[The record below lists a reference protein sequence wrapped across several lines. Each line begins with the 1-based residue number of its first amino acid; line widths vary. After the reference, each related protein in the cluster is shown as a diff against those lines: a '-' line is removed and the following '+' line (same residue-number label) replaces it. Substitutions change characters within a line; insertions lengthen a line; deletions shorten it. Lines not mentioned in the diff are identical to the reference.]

1 MQLWDKLAEYAKNF
15 SSYRTTMDFGDVAE
29 ILIIAVLLYY
39 TLVWMKTTRAW
50 ILLKG
55 LIVILAFLLLAY
67 FFRMTTILWM
77 AQNVLGFA
85 VTALIVVLQPELRKA
100 LEELGKKNIISSV
113 LPFDNSHRV
122 NEEFSEKTINEITK
136 ACVEM
141 GKVRTGALIVIE
153 QKVSLRDYERTGI
166 DVDGIVTSQLL
177 INIFEHN
184 TPLHDGAVIIQGNRV
199 VSATCYLPLS
209 DNLGLSKELGTR
221 HRAGVGISEITDSLT
236 IIVSEE
242 TGKIS
247 VAYEGELE
255 RNLDADSLRDRM
267 HKILNNPVE
276 EHKNLRIWKGR
287 SRDKKM
293 KKLLTRNLGLKLASL
308 LLAFVLW
315 FLVAQIYDPKDT
327 VTFNNIQVRL
337 INTELL
343 DEEGKVYEVLDNSN
357 LVRVTVTG
365 PQSIVKSEL
374 RRSDI
379 VAEADMSKL
388 TDINTIA
395 ITYYC
400 ENISNDSVE
409 IKGNHDSVRLNV
421 EDKTSKWI
429 KLESN
434 TIGDVASG
442 YMIGNVT
449 LDQTNIE
456 VTGPKSAISQVD
468 HAGVDINVTDS
479 TTSLSANV
487 DIKLYDADDNEL
499 VLESVKKNVDSAY
512 MTVEVLATKEV
523 PVEIEYMGVPEDGY
537 MATGEVESSV
547 PTVRIAGTVSTL
559 VGISAI
565 TVPEDRMNI
574 TGQSDN
580 LVDIINLKEYLPAN
594 VRLADKS
601 FDGKIT
607 ATVYIEPIVSKDLT
621 VAAENI
627 SVTGVPDGME
637 AEITSTAEEYN
648 ITVSGLSRDVSIL
661 HDSSVTGILNLTQWM
676 EDNGVEELTPGTY
689 TIPVTFNL
697 TEDITVTPDIN
708 IHIRLKNADA
718 DNQ

>member
-1 MQLWDKLAEYAKNF
+1 
-15 SSYRTTMDFGDVAE
+15 
-29 ILIIAVLLYY
+29 
-39 TLVWMKTTRAW
+39 
-50 ILLKG
+50 
-55 LIVILAFLLLAY
+55 
-67 FFRMTTILWM
+67 
-77 AQNVLGFA
+77 
-85 VTALIVVLQPELRKA
+85 
-100 LEELGKKNIISSV
+100 
-113 LPFDNSHRV
+113 
-122 NEEFSEKTINEITK
+122 
-136 ACVEM
+136 
-141 GKVRTGALIVIE
+141 
-153 QKVSLRDYERTGI
+153 
-166 DVDGIVTSQLL
+166 
-177 INIFEHN
+177 
-184 TPLHDGAVIIQGNRV
+184 
-199 VSATCYLPLS
+199 
-209 DNLGLSKELGTR
+209 
-221 HRAGVGISEITDSLT
+221 
-236 IIVSEE
+236 
-242 TGKIS
+242 
-247 VAYEGELE
+247 
-255 RNLDADSLRDRM
+255 
-267 HKILNNPVE
+267 
-276 EHKNLRIWKGR
+276 
-287 SRDKKM
+287 M
-293 KKLLTRNLGLKLASL
+293 KKALTRNLGLKLASL
-308 LLAFVLW
+308 VLAFVLW

-343 DEEGKVYEVLDNSN
+343 DEEGKDYEVLDNSN

-400 ENISNDSVE
+400 ENVSNDSVE

-434 TIGDVASG
+434 TIGEVASG
-442 YMIGNVT
+442 YLIGNVT

-479 TTSLSANV
+479 TSSLSANV

-499 VLESVKKNVDSAY
+499 TLESVKKNVNSAH

-547 PTVRIAGTVSTL
+547 PTVRIAGTASAL

-574 TGQSDN
+574 TGQSSD
-580 LVDIINLKEYLPAN
+580 LVDIINLKEYLPSN
-594 VRLADKS
+594 VRLANKS

-607 ATVYIEPIVSKDLT
+607 ATVYIEPIDTKDLT
-621 VAAENI
+621 IPADNI
-627 SVTGVPDGME
+627 SITGVPDGME
-637 AEITSTAEEYN
+637 AEVTSTAEEYN
-648 ITVSGLSRDVSIL
+648 ITVSGLTRNVSIL
-661 HDSSVTGILNLTQWM
+661 RDSSVTGVLDLNRWM
-676 EDNGVEELTPGTY
+676 EDNGLEELTPGNY

-697 TEDITVTPDIN
+697 SEDITVDTDVN
-708 IHIRLKNADA
+708 IHIRLKNADSST
-718 DNQ
+718 

>member
-1 MQLWDKLAEYAKNF
+1 
-15 SSYRTTMDFGDVAE
+15 
-29 ILIIAVLLYY
+29 
-39 TLVWMKTTRAW
+39 
-50 ILLKG
+50 
-55 LIVILAFLLLAY
+55 
-67 FFRMTTILWM
+67 
-77 AQNVLGFA
+77 
-85 VTALIVVLQPELRKA
+85 
-100 LEELGKKNIISSV
+100 
-113 LPFDNSHRV
+113 
-122 NEEFSEKTINEITK
+122 
-136 ACVEM
+136 
-141 GKVRTGALIVIE
+141 
-153 QKVSLRDYERTGI
+153 
-166 DVDGIVTSQLL
+166 
-177 INIFEHN
+177 
-184 TPLHDGAVIIQGNRV
+184 
-199 VSATCYLPLS
+199 
-209 DNLGLSKELGTR
+209 
-221 HRAGVGISEITDSLT
+221 
-236 IIVSEE
+236 
-242 TGKIS
+242 
-247 VAYEGELE
+247 
-255 RNLDADSLRDRM
+255 
-267 HKILNNPVE
+267 
-276 EHKNLRIWKGR
+276 
-287 SRDKKM
+287 M

-637 AEITSTAEEYN
+637 AGITSTAEEYN

-697 TEDITVTPDIN
+697 AEDITVVPDIN
-708 IHIRLKNADA
+708 IHIRLKNADT

>member
-1 MQLWDKLAEYAKNF
+1 
-15 SSYRTTMDFGDVAE
+15 
-29 ILIIAVLLYY
+29 
-39 TLVWMKTTRAW
+39 
-50 ILLKG
+50 
-55 LIVILAFLLLAY
+55 
-67 FFRMTTILWM
+67 
-77 AQNVLGFA
+77 
-85 VTALIVVLQPELRKA
+85 
-100 LEELGKKNIISSV
+100 
-113 LPFDNSHRV
+113 
-122 NEEFSEKTINEITK
+122 
-136 ACVEM
+136 
-141 GKVRTGALIVIE
+141 
-153 QKVSLRDYERTGI
+153 
-166 DVDGIVTSQLL
+166 
-177 INIFEHN
+177 
-184 TPLHDGAVIIQGNRV
+184 
-199 VSATCYLPLS
+199 
-209 DNLGLSKELGTR
+209 
-221 HRAGVGISEITDSLT
+221 
-236 IIVSEE
+236 
-242 TGKIS
+242 
-247 VAYEGELE
+247 
-255 RNLDADSLRDRM
+255 
-267 HKILNNPVE
+267 
-276 EHKNLRIWKGR
+276 
-287 SRDKKM
+287 M

-499 VLESVKKNVDSAY
+499 VLQSVKKNVDSAY

-697 TEDITVTPDIN
+697 AEDITVTPDIN
-708 IHIRLKNADA
+708 IHIRLKNADT

>member
-1 MQLWDKLAEYAKNF
+1 
-15 SSYRTTMDFGDVAE
+15 
-29 ILIIAVLLYY
+29 
-39 TLVWMKTTRAW
+39 
-50 ILLKG
+50 
-55 LIVILAFLLLAY
+55 
-67 FFRMTTILWM
+67 
-77 AQNVLGFA
+77 
-85 VTALIVVLQPELRKA
+85 
-100 LEELGKKNIISSV
+100 
-113 LPFDNSHRV
+113 
-122 NEEFSEKTINEITK
+122 
-136 ACVEM
+136 
-141 GKVRTGALIVIE
+141 
-153 QKVSLRDYERTGI
+153 
-166 DVDGIVTSQLL
+166 
-177 INIFEHN
+177 
-184 TPLHDGAVIIQGNRV
+184 
-199 VSATCYLPLS
+199 
-209 DNLGLSKELGTR
+209 
-221 HRAGVGISEITDSLT
+221 
-236 IIVSEE
+236 
-242 TGKIS
+242 
-247 VAYEGELE
+247 
-255 RNLDADSLRDRM
+255 
-267 HKILNNPVE
+267 
-276 EHKNLRIWKGR
+276 
-287 SRDKKM
+287 M

-315 FLVAQIYDPKDT
+315 FLVAQIYDPKET

-697 TEDITVTPDIN
+697 AEDITVTPDIN
-708 IHIRLKNADA
+708 IHIRLKNADT

>member
-1 MQLWDKLAEYAKNF
+1 
-15 SSYRTTMDFGDVAE
+15 
-29 ILIIAVLLYY
+29 
-39 TLVWMKTTRAW
+39 
-50 ILLKG
+50 
-55 LIVILAFLLLAY
+55 
-67 FFRMTTILWM
+67 
-77 AQNVLGFA
+77 
-85 VTALIVVLQPELRKA
+85 
-100 LEELGKKNIISSV
+100 
-113 LPFDNSHRV
+113 
-122 NEEFSEKTINEITK
+122 
-136 ACVEM
+136 
-141 GKVRTGALIVIE
+141 
-153 QKVSLRDYERTGI
+153 
-166 DVDGIVTSQLL
+166 
-177 INIFEHN
+177 
-184 TPLHDGAVIIQGNRV
+184 
-199 VSATCYLPLS
+199 
-209 DNLGLSKELGTR
+209 
-221 HRAGVGISEITDSLT
+221 
-236 IIVSEE
+236 
-242 TGKIS
+242 
-247 VAYEGELE
+247 
-255 RNLDADSLRDRM
+255 
-267 HKILNNPVE
+267 
-276 EHKNLRIWKGR
+276 
-287 SRDKKM
+287 M

-434 TIGDVASG
+434 TIGNVASG
-442 YMIGNVT
+442 YMIGNVS
-449 LDQTNIE
+449 LDQTNID

-479 TTSLSANV
+479 TSSLSANV

-499 VLESVKKNVDSAY
+499 TLESVKKNVDSAH

-547 PTVRIAGTVSTL
+547 PTVRIAGNASTL

-574 TGQSDN
+574 TGQTDN
-580 LVDIINLKEYLPAN
+580 LVDIINLKEYLPSN

-661 HDSSVTGILNLTQWM
+661 RDSSVTGILNLTQWM

-697 TEDITVTPDIN
+697 AEDITVVPDIN
-708 IHIRLKNADA
+708 IHIRLKNADT

>member
-1 MQLWDKLAEYAKNF
+1 
-15 SSYRTTMDFGDVAE
+15 
-29 ILIIAVLLYY
+29 
-39 TLVWMKTTRAW
+39 
-50 ILLKG
+50 
-55 LIVILAFLLLAY
+55 
-67 FFRMTTILWM
+67 
-77 AQNVLGFA
+77 
-85 VTALIVVLQPELRKA
+85 
-100 LEELGKKNIISSV
+100 
-113 LPFDNSHRV
+113 
-122 NEEFSEKTINEITK
+122 
-136 ACVEM
+136 
-141 GKVRTGALIVIE
+141 
-153 QKVSLRDYERTGI
+153 
-166 DVDGIVTSQLL
+166 
-177 INIFEHN
+177 
-184 TPLHDGAVIIQGNRV
+184 
-199 VSATCYLPLS
+199 
-209 DNLGLSKELGTR
+209 
-221 HRAGVGISEITDSLT
+221 
-236 IIVSEE
+236 
-242 TGKIS
+242 
-247 VAYEGELE
+247 
-255 RNLDADSLRDRM
+255 
-267 HKILNNPVE
+267 
-276 EHKNLRIWKGR
+276 
-287 SRDKKM
+287 M
-293 KKLLTRNLGLKLASL
+293 KKALTRNLGLKLASL
-308 LLAFVLW
+308 VLAFVLW

-400 ENISNDSVE
+400 ENVSNDSVE
-409 IKGNHDSVRLNV
+409 IKGNHDSVRLSV

-434 TIGDVASG
+434 TIGEVASV

-479 TTSLSANV
+479 TSSLSANV
-487 DIKLYDADDNEL
+487 DIKLYDADGNEL
-499 VLESVKKNVDSAY
+499 TLESVKKNVNSAH

-547 PTVRIAGTVSTL
+547 PTVRIAGTASAL

-574 TGQSDN
+574 TGQSSD
-580 LVDIINLKEYLPAN
+580 LVDIINLKEYLPSN
-594 VRLADKS
+594 VRLANKS

-607 ATVYIEPIVSKDLT
+607 ATVYIEPIDTKDLT
-621 VAAENI
+621 IPADNI
-627 SVTGVPDGME
+627 SITGVPDGME
-637 AEITSTAEEYN
+637 AEVTSTAEEYN
-648 ITVSGLSRDVSIL
+648 ITVSGLTRNVSIL
-661 HDSSVTGILNLTQWM
+661 RDSSVTGVLDLNQWM
-676 EDNGVEELTPGTY
+676 EDNGLEELTPGNY

-697 TEDITVTPDIN
+697 SEDITVDTDVN
-708 IHIRLKNADA
+708 IHIRLKNADSST
-718 DNQ
+718 

>member
-1 MQLWDKLAEYAKNF
+1 
-15 SSYRTTMDFGDVAE
+15 
-29 ILIIAVLLYY
+29 
-39 TLVWMKTTRAW
+39 
-50 ILLKG
+50 
-55 LIVILAFLLLAY
+55 
-67 FFRMTTILWM
+67 
-77 AQNVLGFA
+77 
-85 VTALIVVLQPELRKA
+85 
-100 LEELGKKNIISSV
+100 
-113 LPFDNSHRV
+113 
-122 NEEFSEKTINEITK
+122 
-136 ACVEM
+136 
-141 GKVRTGALIVIE
+141 
-153 QKVSLRDYERTGI
+153 
-166 DVDGIVTSQLL
+166 
-177 INIFEHN
+177 
-184 TPLHDGAVIIQGNRV
+184 
-199 VSATCYLPLS
+199 
-209 DNLGLSKELGTR
+209 
-221 HRAGVGISEITDSLT
+221 
-236 IIVSEE
+236 
-242 TGKIS
+242 
-247 VAYEGELE
+247 
-255 RNLDADSLRDRM
+255 
-267 HKILNNPVE
+267 
-276 EHKNLRIWKGR
+276 
-287 SRDKKM
+287 M

-468 HAGVDINVTDS
+468 HAGVDINVKDS

-697 TEDITVTPDIN
+697 AEDITVVPDIN
-708 IHIRLKNADA
+708 IHIRLKNADT

>member
-1 MQLWDKLAEYAKNF
+1 
-15 SSYRTTMDFGDVAE
+15 
-29 ILIIAVLLYY
+29 
-39 TLVWMKTTRAW
+39 
-50 ILLKG
+50 
-55 LIVILAFLLLAY
+55 
-67 FFRMTTILWM
+67 
-77 AQNVLGFA
+77 
-85 VTALIVVLQPELRKA
+85 
-100 LEELGKKNIISSV
+100 
-113 LPFDNSHRV
+113 
-122 NEEFSEKTINEITK
+122 
-136 ACVEM
+136 
-141 GKVRTGALIVIE
+141 
-153 QKVSLRDYERTGI
+153 
-166 DVDGIVTSQLL
+166 
-177 INIFEHN
+177 
-184 TPLHDGAVIIQGNRV
+184 
-199 VSATCYLPLS
+199 
-209 DNLGLSKELGTR
+209 
-221 HRAGVGISEITDSLT
+221 
-236 IIVSEE
+236 
-242 TGKIS
+242 
-247 VAYEGELE
+247 
-255 RNLDADSLRDRM
+255 
-267 HKILNNPVE
+267 
-276 EHKNLRIWKGR
+276 
-287 SRDKKM
+287 M
-293 KKLLTRNLGLKLASL
+293 KKALTRNLGLKLASL
-308 LLAFVLW
+308 VLAFVLW

-400 ENISNDSVE
+400 ENVSNDSVE
-409 IKGNHDSVRLNV
+409 IKGNHDSVRLSV

-434 TIGDVASG
+434 TIGEVASG
-442 YMIGNVT
+442 YLIGNVT

-479 TTSLSANV
+479 TSSLSANV

-499 VLESVKKNVDSAY
+499 TLESVKKNVNSAH

-547 PTVRIAGTVSTL
+547 PTVRIAGTASAL

-574 TGQSDN
+574 TGQSGD
-580 LVDIINLKEYLPAN
+580 LVDIINLKEYLPSN
-594 VRLADKS
+594 VRLANKS

-607 ATVYIEPIVSKDLT
+607 ATVYIEPIDTKDLT
-621 VAAENI
+621 IPADNI
-627 SVTGVPDGME
+627 SITGVPDGME
-637 AEITSTAEEYN
+637 AEVTSTAEEYN
-648 ITVSGLSRDVSIL
+648 ITVSGLTRDVSIL
-661 HDSSVTGILNLTQWM
+661 RDSSVTGVLDLNQWM
-676 EDNGVEELTPGTY
+676 EDNGLEELTPGNY

-697 TEDITVTPDIN
+697 SEDITVDTDVN
-708 IHIRLKNADA
+708 IHIRLKNADSST
-718 DNQ
+718 

>member
-1 MQLWDKLAEYAKNF
+1 
-15 SSYRTTMDFGDVAE
+15 
-29 ILIIAVLLYY
+29 
-39 TLVWMKTTRAW
+39 
-50 ILLKG
+50 
-55 LIVILAFLLLAY
+55 
-67 FFRMTTILWM
+67 
-77 AQNVLGFA
+77 
-85 VTALIVVLQPELRKA
+85 
-100 LEELGKKNIISSV
+100 
-113 LPFDNSHRV
+113 
-122 NEEFSEKTINEITK
+122 
-136 ACVEM
+136 
-141 GKVRTGALIVIE
+141 
-153 QKVSLRDYERTGI
+153 
-166 DVDGIVTSQLL
+166 
-177 INIFEHN
+177 
-184 TPLHDGAVIIQGNRV
+184 
-199 VSATCYLPLS
+199 
-209 DNLGLSKELGTR
+209 
-221 HRAGVGISEITDSLT
+221 
-236 IIVSEE
+236 
-242 TGKIS
+242 
-247 VAYEGELE
+247 
-255 RNLDADSLRDRM
+255 
-267 HKILNNPVE
+267 
-276 EHKNLRIWKGR
+276 
-287 SRDKKM
+287 M
-293 KKLLTRNLGLKLASL
+293 KKALTRNLGLKLASL
-308 LLAFVLW
+308 VLAFVLW

-400 ENISNDSVE
+400 ENVSNDSVE

-434 TIGDVASG
+434 TIGEVASG
-442 YMIGNVT
+442 YLIGNVT

-468 HAGVDINVTDS
+468 HAGGDINVTDS
-479 TTSLSANV
+479 TSSLSANV

-499 VLESVKKNVDSAY
+499 TLESVKKNVNSAH

-547 PTVRIAGTVSTL
+547 PTVRIAGTASAL

-574 TGQSDN
+574 TGQSSD
-580 LVDIINLKEYLPAN
+580 LVDIINLKEYLPSN
-594 VRLADKS
+594 VRLANKS

-607 ATVYIEPIVSKDLT
+607 ATVYIEPIDTKDLT
-621 VAAENI
+621 IPADNI
-627 SVTGVPDGME
+627 SITGVPDGME
-637 AEITSTAEEYN
+637 AEVTSTAEEYN
-648 ITVSGLSRDVSIL
+648 ITVSGLTRDVSIL
-661 HDSSVTGILNLTQWM
+661 RDSSVTGVLDLNQWM
-676 EDNGVEELTPGTY
+676 EDNGLEELTPGNY

-697 TEDITVTPDIN
+697 SEDITVDTDVN
-708 IHIRLKNADA
+708 IHIRLKNADSST
-718 DNQ
+718 

>member
-1 MQLWDKLAEYAKNF
+1 
-15 SSYRTTMDFGDVAE
+15 
-29 ILIIAVLLYY
+29 
-39 TLVWMKTTRAW
+39 
-50 ILLKG
+50 
-55 LIVILAFLLLAY
+55 
-67 FFRMTTILWM
+67 
-77 AQNVLGFA
+77 
-85 VTALIVVLQPELRKA
+85 
-100 LEELGKKNIISSV
+100 
-113 LPFDNSHRV
+113 
-122 NEEFSEKTINEITK
+122 
-136 ACVEM
+136 
-141 GKVRTGALIVIE
+141 
-153 QKVSLRDYERTGI
+153 
-166 DVDGIVTSQLL
+166 
-177 INIFEHN
+177 
-184 TPLHDGAVIIQGNRV
+184 
-199 VSATCYLPLS
+199 
-209 DNLGLSKELGTR
+209 
-221 HRAGVGISEITDSLT
+221 
-236 IIVSEE
+236 
-242 TGKIS
+242 
-247 VAYEGELE
+247 
-255 RNLDADSLRDRM
+255 
-267 HKILNNPVE
+267 
-276 EHKNLRIWKGR
+276 
-287 SRDKKM
+287 M

-343 DEEGKVYEVLDNSN
+343 EEEGKVYEVLDNSN

-434 TIGDVASG
+434 TIGNVASG

-697 TEDITVTPDIN
+697 AEDITVTPDIN
-708 IHIRLKNADA
+708 IHIRLKNADT

>member
-247 VAYEGELE
+247 VAYEAN
-255 RNLDADSLRDRM
+255 R
-267 HKILNNPVE
+267 
-276 EHKNLRIWKGR
+276 KG
-287 SRDKKM
+287 KEPKQKM

-697 TEDITVTPDIN
+697 AEDITVTPDIN
-708 IHIRLKNADA
+708 IHIRLKNADT

>member
-1 MQLWDKLAEYAKNF
+1 
-15 SSYRTTMDFGDVAE
+15 
-29 ILIIAVLLYY
+29 
-39 TLVWMKTTRAW
+39 
-50 ILLKG
+50 
-55 LIVILAFLLLAY
+55 
-67 FFRMTTILWM
+67 
-77 AQNVLGFA
+77 
-85 VTALIVVLQPELRKA
+85 
-100 LEELGKKNIISSV
+100 
-113 LPFDNSHRV
+113 
-122 NEEFSEKTINEITK
+122 
-136 ACVEM
+136 
-141 GKVRTGALIVIE
+141 
-153 QKVSLRDYERTGI
+153 
-166 DVDGIVTSQLL
+166 
-177 INIFEHN
+177 
-184 TPLHDGAVIIQGNRV
+184 
-199 VSATCYLPLS
+199 
-209 DNLGLSKELGTR
+209 
-221 HRAGVGISEITDSLT
+221 
-236 IIVSEE
+236 
-242 TGKIS
+242 
-247 VAYEGELE
+247 
-255 RNLDADSLRDRM
+255 
-267 HKILNNPVE
+267 
-276 EHKNLRIWKGR
+276 
-287 SRDKKM
+287 M

-574 TGQSDN
+574 TGQTDN
-580 LVDIINLKEYLPAN
+580 LVDIINLKEYLPSN

-661 HDSSVTGILNLTQWM
+661 RDSSVTGILNLTQWM

-697 TEDITVTPDIN
+697 AEDITVTPDIN
-708 IHIRLKNADA
+708 IHIRLKNADTN
-718 DNQ
+718 NQ

>member
-1 MQLWDKLAEYAKNF
+1 
-15 SSYRTTMDFGDVAE
+15 
-29 ILIIAVLLYY
+29 
-39 TLVWMKTTRAW
+39 
-50 ILLKG
+50 
-55 LIVILAFLLLAY
+55 
-67 FFRMTTILWM
+67 
-77 AQNVLGFA
+77 
-85 VTALIVVLQPELRKA
+85 
-100 LEELGKKNIISSV
+100 
-113 LPFDNSHRV
+113 
-122 NEEFSEKTINEITK
+122 
-136 ACVEM
+136 
-141 GKVRTGALIVIE
+141 
-153 QKVSLRDYERTGI
+153 
-166 DVDGIVTSQLL
+166 
-177 INIFEHN
+177 
-184 TPLHDGAVIIQGNRV
+184 
-199 VSATCYLPLS
+199 
-209 DNLGLSKELGTR
+209 
-221 HRAGVGISEITDSLT
+221 
-236 IIVSEE
+236 
-242 TGKIS
+242 
-247 VAYEGELE
+247 
-255 RNLDADSLRDRM
+255 
-267 HKILNNPVE
+267 
-276 EHKNLRIWKGR
+276 
-287 SRDKKM
+287 M
-293 KKLLTRNLGLKLASL
+293 KKALTRNLGLKLASL
-308 LLAFVLW
+308 VLAFVLW

-400 ENISNDSVE
+400 ENVSNDSVE

-434 TIGDVASG
+434 TIGEVASG

-479 TTSLSANV
+479 TSSLSANV

-499 VLESVKKNVDSAY
+499 TLESVKKNVNSAH
-512 MTVEVLATKEV
+512 MMVEVLATKEV

-547 PTVRIAGTVSTL
+547 PTVRIAGTASAL

-574 TGQSDN
+574 TGQSGD
-580 LVDIINLKEYLPAN
+580 LVDIINLKEYLPSN
-594 VRLADKS
+594 VRLANKS

-607 ATVYIEPIVSKDLT
+607 ATVYIEPIDTKDLT
-621 VAAENI
+621 IPADNI
-627 SVTGVPDGME
+627 SITGVPDGME
-637 AEITSTAEEYN
+637 AEVTSTAEEYN
-648 ITVSGLSRDVSIL
+648 ITVSGLTRDVSIL
-661 HDSSVTGILNLTQWM
+661 RDSSVTGVLDLNQWM
-676 EDNGVEELTPGTY
+676 EDNGLEELTPGNY

-697 TEDITVTPDIN
+697 SEDITVDTDVN
-708 IHIRLKNADA
+708 IHIRLKNADSST
-718 DNQ
+718 

>member
-1 MQLWDKLAEYAKNF
+1 
-15 SSYRTTMDFGDVAE
+15 
-29 ILIIAVLLYY
+29 
-39 TLVWMKTTRAW
+39 
-50 ILLKG
+50 
-55 LIVILAFLLLAY
+55 
-67 FFRMTTILWM
+67 
-77 AQNVLGFA
+77 
-85 VTALIVVLQPELRKA
+85 
-100 LEELGKKNIISSV
+100 
-113 LPFDNSHRV
+113 
-122 NEEFSEKTINEITK
+122 
-136 ACVEM
+136 
-141 GKVRTGALIVIE
+141 
-153 QKVSLRDYERTGI
+153 
-166 DVDGIVTSQLL
+166 
-177 INIFEHN
+177 
-184 TPLHDGAVIIQGNRV
+184 
-199 VSATCYLPLS
+199 
-209 DNLGLSKELGTR
+209 
-221 HRAGVGISEITDSLT
+221 
-236 IIVSEE
+236 
-242 TGKIS
+242 
-247 VAYEGELE
+247 
-255 RNLDADSLRDRM
+255 
-267 HKILNNPVE
+267 
-276 EHKNLRIWKGR
+276 
-287 SRDKKM
+287 M

-343 DEEGKVYEVLDNSN
+343 DEEGKVYEVMDNSN

-648 ITVSGLSRDVSIL
+648 ITVSGLSRDVSML

-697 TEDITVTPDIN
+697 AEDITVVPDIN
-708 IHIRLKNADA
+708 IHIRLKNADT

>member
-1 MQLWDKLAEYAKNF
+1 
-15 SSYRTTMDFGDVAE
+15 
-29 ILIIAVLLYY
+29 
-39 TLVWMKTTRAW
+39 
-50 ILLKG
+50 
-55 LIVILAFLLLAY
+55 
-67 FFRMTTILWM
+67 
-77 AQNVLGFA
+77 
-85 VTALIVVLQPELRKA
+85 
-100 LEELGKKNIISSV
+100 
-113 LPFDNSHRV
+113 
-122 NEEFSEKTINEITK
+122 
-136 ACVEM
+136 
-141 GKVRTGALIVIE
+141 
-153 QKVSLRDYERTGI
+153 
-166 DVDGIVTSQLL
+166 
-177 INIFEHN
+177 
-184 TPLHDGAVIIQGNRV
+184 
-199 VSATCYLPLS
+199 
-209 DNLGLSKELGTR
+209 
-221 HRAGVGISEITDSLT
+221 
-236 IIVSEE
+236 
-242 TGKIS
+242 
-247 VAYEGELE
+247 
-255 RNLDADSLRDRM
+255 
-267 HKILNNPVE
+267 
-276 EHKNLRIWKGR
+276 
-287 SRDKKM
+287 M

-547 PTVRIAGTVSTL
+547 PTVRIAGNVSTL

-676 EDNGVEELTPGTY
+676 EDNGVEELTPGNY
-689 TIPVTFNL
+689 TIPITFNL
-697 TEDITVTPDIN
+697 AEDITVVPDIN
-708 IHIRLKNADA
+708 IHIRLKNADT

>member
-1 MQLWDKLAEYAKNF
+1 
-15 SSYRTTMDFGDVAE
+15 
-29 ILIIAVLLYY
+29 
-39 TLVWMKTTRAW
+39 
-50 ILLKG
+50 
-55 LIVILAFLLLAY
+55 
-67 FFRMTTILWM
+67 
-77 AQNVLGFA
+77 
-85 VTALIVVLQPELRKA
+85 
-100 LEELGKKNIISSV
+100 
-113 LPFDNSHRV
+113 
-122 NEEFSEKTINEITK
+122 
-136 ACVEM
+136 
-141 GKVRTGALIVIE
+141 
-153 QKVSLRDYERTGI
+153 
-166 DVDGIVTSQLL
+166 
-177 INIFEHN
+177 
-184 TPLHDGAVIIQGNRV
+184 
-199 VSATCYLPLS
+199 
-209 DNLGLSKELGTR
+209 
-221 HRAGVGISEITDSLT
+221 
-236 IIVSEE
+236 
-242 TGKIS
+242 
-247 VAYEGELE
+247 
-255 RNLDADSLRDRM
+255 
-267 HKILNNPVE
+267 
-276 EHKNLRIWKGR
+276 
-287 SRDKKM
+287 M

-308 LLAFVLW
+308 VLAFVLW

-357 LVRVTVTG
+357 MVRVTVTG

-409 IKGNHDSVRLNV
+409 IKGNHDSVRLSV

-479 TTSLSANV
+479 TSSLSANV
-487 DIKLYDADDNEL
+487 DIKLYDADGNEL
-499 VLESVKKNVDSAY
+499 TLESVKKNVDSAH

-547 PTVRIAGTVSTL
+547 PTVRIAGTASTL

-607 ATVYIEPIVSKDLT
+607 ATVYIEPVVTKELSVPAD
-621 VAAENI
+621 NI
-627 SVTGVPDGME
+627 SISGVPEGME
-637 AEITSTAEEYN
+637 AEITTTADSYD

-661 HDSSVTGILNLTQWM
+661 RDSSGTGILDLNKWM
-676 EDNGVEELTPGTY
+676 EDNGVEEMTPGNY

-697 TEDITVTPDIN
+697 SENITVDPDIN
-708 IHIRLKNADA
+708 IHIRLKNADTG
-718 DNQ
+718 NQ

>member
-1 MQLWDKLAEYAKNF
+1 
-15 SSYRTTMDFGDVAE
+15 
-29 ILIIAVLLYY
+29 
-39 TLVWMKTTRAW
+39 
-50 ILLKG
+50 
-55 LIVILAFLLLAY
+55 
-67 FFRMTTILWM
+67 
-77 AQNVLGFA
+77 
-85 VTALIVVLQPELRKA
+85 
-100 LEELGKKNIISSV
+100 
-113 LPFDNSHRV
+113 
-122 NEEFSEKTINEITK
+122 
-136 ACVEM
+136 
-141 GKVRTGALIVIE
+141 
-153 QKVSLRDYERTGI
+153 
-166 DVDGIVTSQLL
+166 
-177 INIFEHN
+177 
-184 TPLHDGAVIIQGNRV
+184 
-199 VSATCYLPLS
+199 
-209 DNLGLSKELGTR
+209 
-221 HRAGVGISEITDSLT
+221 
-236 IIVSEE
+236 
-242 TGKIS
+242 
-247 VAYEGELE
+247 
-255 RNLDADSLRDRM
+255 
-267 HKILNNPVE
+267 
-276 EHKNLRIWKGR
+276 
-287 SRDKKM
+287 M
-293 KKLLTRNLGLKLASL
+293 KKALTRNLGLKLASL
-308 LLAFVLW
+308 VLAFVLW

-400 ENISNDSVE
+400 ENVSNDSVE

-434 TIGDVASG
+434 TIGEVASG
-442 YMIGNVT
+442 YLIGNVT

-479 TTSLSANV
+479 TSSLSANV
-487 DIKLYDADDNEL
+487 DIKLYDADGNEL
-499 VLESVKKNVDSAY
+499 TLESVKKNVNSAH

-547 PTVRIAGTVSTL
+547 PTVRIAGTASAL

-565 TVPEDRMNI
+565 TVPEERMNI
-574 TGQSDN
+574 TGQSGD
-580 LVDIINLKEYLPAN
+580 LVDIINLKEYLPSN
-594 VRLADKS
+594 VRLANKS

-607 ATVYIEPIVSKDLT
+607 ATVYIEPIDTKDLT
-621 VAAENI
+621 IPADNI
-627 SVTGVPDGME
+627 SITGVPDGME
-637 AEITSTAEEYN
+637 AEVTSTAEEYN
-648 ITVSGLSRDVSIL
+648 ITVSGLTRDVSIL
-661 HDSSVTGILNLTQWM
+661 RDSSVTGVLDLNRWM
-676 EDNGVEELTPGTY
+676 EENGLEELTPGNY

-697 TEDITVTPDIN
+697 SEDITVDTDVN
-708 IHIRLKNADA
+708 IHIRLKNADSST
-718 DNQ
+718 

>member
-1 MQLWDKLAEYAKNF
+1 
-15 SSYRTTMDFGDVAE
+15 
-29 ILIIAVLLYY
+29 
-39 TLVWMKTTRAW
+39 
-50 ILLKG
+50 
-55 LIVILAFLLLAY
+55 
-67 FFRMTTILWM
+67 
-77 AQNVLGFA
+77 
-85 VTALIVVLQPELRKA
+85 
-100 LEELGKKNIISSV
+100 
-113 LPFDNSHRV
+113 
-122 NEEFSEKTINEITK
+122 
-136 ACVEM
+136 
-141 GKVRTGALIVIE
+141 
-153 QKVSLRDYERTGI
+153 
-166 DVDGIVTSQLL
+166 
-177 INIFEHN
+177 
-184 TPLHDGAVIIQGNRV
+184 
-199 VSATCYLPLS
+199 
-209 DNLGLSKELGTR
+209 
-221 HRAGVGISEITDSLT
+221 
-236 IIVSEE
+236 
-242 TGKIS
+242 
-247 VAYEGELE
+247 
-255 RNLDADSLRDRM
+255 
-267 HKILNNPVE
+267 
-276 EHKNLRIWKGR
+276 
-287 SRDKKM
+287 M

-308 LLAFVLW
+308 VLAFVLW

-409 IKGNHDSVRLNV
+409 IKGNHDSVRLSV

-456 VTGPKSAISQVD
+456 VTGPKSAIAQVD

-479 TTSLSANV
+479 TSSLSANV

-499 VLESVKKNVDSAY
+499 TLETVKKNVDSAH

-523 PVEIEYMGVPEDGY
+523 PVEIEYMGVPGDGY

-547 PTVRIAGTVSTL
+547 PTVRIAGTASTL
-559 VGISAI
+559 VGISSI

-574 TGQSDN
+574 TGQTED

-607 ATVYIEPIVSKDLT
+607 ATVYIEPIVTKDLS
-621 VAAENI
+621 VSADNI
-627 SVTGVPDGME
+627 TVTGVPEGME
-637 AEITSTAEEYN
+637 AEITSTADSYD

-661 HDSSVTGILNLTQWM
+661 RDSSVTGILDLNQWM
-676 EDNGVEELTPGTY
+676 EDNGVEELTAGNY

-697 TEDITVTPDIN
+697 SESITVDTDVN
-708 IHIRLKNADA
+708 IHIRLKTADA
-718 DNQ
+718 GNQ

>member
-1 MQLWDKLAEYAKNF
+1 
-15 SSYRTTMDFGDVAE
+15 
-29 ILIIAVLLYY
+29 
-39 TLVWMKTTRAW
+39 
-50 ILLKG
+50 
-55 LIVILAFLLLAY
+55 
-67 FFRMTTILWM
+67 
-77 AQNVLGFA
+77 
-85 VTALIVVLQPELRKA
+85 
-100 LEELGKKNIISSV
+100 
-113 LPFDNSHRV
+113 
-122 NEEFSEKTINEITK
+122 
-136 ACVEM
+136 
-141 GKVRTGALIVIE
+141 
-153 QKVSLRDYERTGI
+153 
-166 DVDGIVTSQLL
+166 
-177 INIFEHN
+177 
-184 TPLHDGAVIIQGNRV
+184 
-199 VSATCYLPLS
+199 
-209 DNLGLSKELGTR
+209 
-221 HRAGVGISEITDSLT
+221 
-236 IIVSEE
+236 
-242 TGKIS
+242 
-247 VAYEGELE
+247 
-255 RNLDADSLRDRM
+255 
-267 HKILNNPVE
+267 
-276 EHKNLRIWKGR
+276 
-287 SRDKKM
+287 M

-547 PTVRIAGTVSTL
+547 PTVRITGTVSTL

-697 TEDITVTPDIN
+697 AEDITVVPDIN
-708 IHIRLKNADA
+708 IHIRLKNADT

>member
-1 MQLWDKLAEYAKNF
+1 
-15 SSYRTTMDFGDVAE
+15 
-29 ILIIAVLLYY
+29 
-39 TLVWMKTTRAW
+39 
-50 ILLKG
+50 
-55 LIVILAFLLLAY
+55 
-67 FFRMTTILWM
+67 
-77 AQNVLGFA
+77 
-85 VTALIVVLQPELRKA
+85 
-100 LEELGKKNIISSV
+100 
-113 LPFDNSHRV
+113 
-122 NEEFSEKTINEITK
+122 
-136 ACVEM
+136 
-141 GKVRTGALIVIE
+141 
-153 QKVSLRDYERTGI
+153 
-166 DVDGIVTSQLL
+166 
-177 INIFEHN
+177 
-184 TPLHDGAVIIQGNRV
+184 
-199 VSATCYLPLS
+199 
-209 DNLGLSKELGTR
+209 
-221 HRAGVGISEITDSLT
+221 
-236 IIVSEE
+236 
-242 TGKIS
+242 
-247 VAYEGELE
+247 
-255 RNLDADSLRDRM
+255 
-267 HKILNNPVE
+267 
-276 EHKNLRIWKGR
+276 
-287 SRDKKM
+287 M
-293 KKLLTRNLGLKLASL
+293 KKALTRNLGLKLASL
-308 LLAFVLW
+308 VLAFVLW

-400 ENISNDSVE
+400 ENVSNDSVE
-409 IKGNHDSVRLNV
+409 IKGNHDSVRLSV

-434 TIGDVASG
+434 TIGEVASG

-479 TTSLSANV
+479 TSSLSANV

-499 VLESVKKNVDSAY
+499 TLESVKKNVNSAH

-547 PTVRIAGTVSTL
+547 PTVRIAGTASAL

-574 TGQSDN
+574 TGQSSD
-580 LVDIINLKEYLPAN
+580 LVDIINLKEYLPSN
-594 VRLADKS
+594 VRLANKS

-607 ATVYIEPIVSKDLT
+607 ATVYIEPIDTKDLT
-621 VAAENI
+621 IPADNI
-627 SVTGVPDGME
+627 SITGVPDGME
-637 AEITSTAEEYN
+637 AEVTSTAEEYN
-648 ITVSGLSRDVSIL
+648 ITVSGLTRDVSIL
-661 HDSSVTGILNLTQWM
+661 RDSSVTGVLDLNRWM
-676 EDNGVEELTPGTY
+676 EDNGLEELTPGNY

-697 TEDITVTPDIN
+697 SEDITVDTDVN
-708 IHIRLKNADA
+708 IHIRLKNADSST
-718 DNQ
+718 

>member
-1 MQLWDKLAEYAKNF
+1 
-15 SSYRTTMDFGDVAE
+15 
-29 ILIIAVLLYY
+29 
-39 TLVWMKTTRAW
+39 
-50 ILLKG
+50 
-55 LIVILAFLLLAY
+55 
-67 FFRMTTILWM
+67 
-77 AQNVLGFA
+77 
-85 VTALIVVLQPELRKA
+85 
-100 LEELGKKNIISSV
+100 
-113 LPFDNSHRV
+113 
-122 NEEFSEKTINEITK
+122 
-136 ACVEM
+136 
-141 GKVRTGALIVIE
+141 
-153 QKVSLRDYERTGI
+153 
-166 DVDGIVTSQLL
+166 
-177 INIFEHN
+177 
-184 TPLHDGAVIIQGNRV
+184 
-199 VSATCYLPLS
+199 
-209 DNLGLSKELGTR
+209 
-221 HRAGVGISEITDSLT
+221 
-236 IIVSEE
+236 
-242 TGKIS
+242 
-247 VAYEGELE
+247 
-255 RNLDADSLRDRM
+255 
-267 HKILNNPVE
+267 
-276 EHKNLRIWKGR
+276 
-287 SRDKKM
+287 M

-449 LDQTNIE
+449 LEQTNNE

-676 EDNGVEELTPGTY
+676 EGNGVEELTPGTY

-697 TEDITVTPDIN
+697 AEDITVVPDIN
-708 IHIRLKNADA
+708 IHIRLKNADT

>member
-1 MQLWDKLAEYAKNF
+1 
-15 SSYRTTMDFGDVAE
+15 
-29 ILIIAVLLYY
+29 
-39 TLVWMKTTRAW
+39 
-50 ILLKG
+50 
-55 LIVILAFLLLAY
+55 
-67 FFRMTTILWM
+67 
-77 AQNVLGFA
+77 
-85 VTALIVVLQPELRKA
+85 
-100 LEELGKKNIISSV
+100 
-113 LPFDNSHRV
+113 
-122 NEEFSEKTINEITK
+122 
-136 ACVEM
+136 
-141 GKVRTGALIVIE
+141 
-153 QKVSLRDYERTGI
+153 
-166 DVDGIVTSQLL
+166 
-177 INIFEHN
+177 
-184 TPLHDGAVIIQGNRV
+184 
-199 VSATCYLPLS
+199 
-209 DNLGLSKELGTR
+209 
-221 HRAGVGISEITDSLT
+221 
-236 IIVSEE
+236 
-242 TGKIS
+242 
-247 VAYEGELE
+247 
-255 RNLDADSLRDRM
+255 
-267 HKILNNPVE
+267 
-276 EHKNLRIWKGR
+276 
-287 SRDKKM
+287 M

-574 TGQSDN
+574 TGQTDN
-580 LVDIINLKEYLPAN
+580 LVDIINLKEYLPSN

-627 SVTGVPDGME
+627 SATGVPDGME

-661 HDSSVTGILNLTQWM
+661 RDSSVTGILNLTQWM

-697 TEDITVTPDIN
+697 AEDITVTPDIN
-708 IHIRLKNADA
+708 IHIRLKNADTN
-718 DNQ
+718 NQ

>member
-1 MQLWDKLAEYAKNF
+1 
-15 SSYRTTMDFGDVAE
+15 
-29 ILIIAVLLYY
+29 
-39 TLVWMKTTRAW
+39 
-50 ILLKG
+50 
-55 LIVILAFLLLAY
+55 
-67 FFRMTTILWM
+67 
-77 AQNVLGFA
+77 
-85 VTALIVVLQPELRKA
+85 
-100 LEELGKKNIISSV
+100 
-113 LPFDNSHRV
+113 
-122 NEEFSEKTINEITK
+122 
-136 ACVEM
+136 
-141 GKVRTGALIVIE
+141 
-153 QKVSLRDYERTGI
+153 
-166 DVDGIVTSQLL
+166 
-177 INIFEHN
+177 
-184 TPLHDGAVIIQGNRV
+184 
-199 VSATCYLPLS
+199 
-209 DNLGLSKELGTR
+209 
-221 HRAGVGISEITDSLT
+221 
-236 IIVSEE
+236 
-242 TGKIS
+242 
-247 VAYEGELE
+247 
-255 RNLDADSLRDRM
+255 
-267 HKILNNPVE
+267 
-276 EHKNLRIWKGR
+276 
-287 SRDKKM
+287 M

-537 MATGEVESSV
+537 MATGEVVSSV

-697 TEDITVTPDIN
+697 AEDITVVPDIN
-708 IHIRLKNADA
+708 IHIRLKNADT

>member
-1 MQLWDKLAEYAKNF
+1 
-15 SSYRTTMDFGDVAE
+15 
-29 ILIIAVLLYY
+29 
-39 TLVWMKTTRAW
+39 
-50 ILLKG
+50 
-55 LIVILAFLLLAY
+55 
-67 FFRMTTILWM
+67 
-77 AQNVLGFA
+77 
-85 VTALIVVLQPELRKA
+85 
-100 LEELGKKNIISSV
+100 
-113 LPFDNSHRV
+113 
-122 NEEFSEKTINEITK
+122 
-136 ACVEM
+136 
-141 GKVRTGALIVIE
+141 
-153 QKVSLRDYERTGI
+153 
-166 DVDGIVTSQLL
+166 
-177 INIFEHN
+177 
-184 TPLHDGAVIIQGNRV
+184 
-199 VSATCYLPLS
+199 
-209 DNLGLSKELGTR
+209 
-221 HRAGVGISEITDSLT
+221 
-236 IIVSEE
+236 
-242 TGKIS
+242 
-247 VAYEGELE
+247 
-255 RNLDADSLRDRM
+255 
-267 HKILNNPVE
+267 
-276 EHKNLRIWKGR
+276 
-287 SRDKKM
+287 M

-327 VTFNNIQVRL
+327 VTFNNLQVRL

-697 TEDITVTPDIN
+697 AEDITVTPDIN
-708 IHIRLKNADA
+708 IHIRLKNADT

>member
-1 MQLWDKLAEYAKNF
+1 
-15 SSYRTTMDFGDVAE
+15 
-29 ILIIAVLLYY
+29 
-39 TLVWMKTTRAW
+39 
-50 ILLKG
+50 
-55 LIVILAFLLLAY
+55 
-67 FFRMTTILWM
+67 
-77 AQNVLGFA
+77 
-85 VTALIVVLQPELRKA
+85 
-100 LEELGKKNIISSV
+100 
-113 LPFDNSHRV
+113 
-122 NEEFSEKTINEITK
+122 
-136 ACVEM
+136 
-141 GKVRTGALIVIE
+141 
-153 QKVSLRDYERTGI
+153 
-166 DVDGIVTSQLL
+166 
-177 INIFEHN
+177 
-184 TPLHDGAVIIQGNRV
+184 
-199 VSATCYLPLS
+199 
-209 DNLGLSKELGTR
+209 
-221 HRAGVGISEITDSLT
+221 
-236 IIVSEE
+236 
-242 TGKIS
+242 
-247 VAYEGELE
+247 
-255 RNLDADSLRDRM
+255 
-267 HKILNNPVE
+267 
-276 EHKNLRIWKGR
+276 
-287 SRDKKM
+287 M

-580 LVDIINLKEYLPAN
+580 LVDIINLKEYLPEN

-697 TEDITVTPDIN
+697 AEDITVVPDIN
-708 IHIRLKNADA
+708 IHIRLKNADT

>member
-1 MQLWDKLAEYAKNF
+1 
-15 SSYRTTMDFGDVAE
+15 
-29 ILIIAVLLYY
+29 
-39 TLVWMKTTRAW
+39 
-50 ILLKG
+50 
-55 LIVILAFLLLAY
+55 
-67 FFRMTTILWM
+67 
-77 AQNVLGFA
+77 
-85 VTALIVVLQPELRKA
+85 
-100 LEELGKKNIISSV
+100 
-113 LPFDNSHRV
+113 
-122 NEEFSEKTINEITK
+122 
-136 ACVEM
+136 
-141 GKVRTGALIVIE
+141 
-153 QKVSLRDYERTGI
+153 
-166 DVDGIVTSQLL
+166 
-177 INIFEHN
+177 
-184 TPLHDGAVIIQGNRV
+184 
-199 VSATCYLPLS
+199 
-209 DNLGLSKELGTR
+209 
-221 HRAGVGISEITDSLT
+221 
-236 IIVSEE
+236 
-242 TGKIS
+242 
-247 VAYEGELE
+247 
-255 RNLDADSLRDRM
+255 
-267 HKILNNPVE
+267 
-276 EHKNLRIWKGR
+276 
-287 SRDKKM
+287 M

-365 PQSIVKSEL
+365 PKSIVKSEL

-697 TEDITVTPDIN
+697 AEDITVVPDIN
-708 IHIRLKNADA
+708 IHIRLKNADT

>member
-1 MQLWDKLAEYAKNF
+1 
-15 SSYRTTMDFGDVAE
+15 
-29 ILIIAVLLYY
+29 
-39 TLVWMKTTRAW
+39 
-50 ILLKG
+50 
-55 LIVILAFLLLAY
+55 
-67 FFRMTTILWM
+67 
-77 AQNVLGFA
+77 
-85 VTALIVVLQPELRKA
+85 
-100 LEELGKKNIISSV
+100 
-113 LPFDNSHRV
+113 
-122 NEEFSEKTINEITK
+122 
-136 ACVEM
+136 
-141 GKVRTGALIVIE
+141 
-153 QKVSLRDYERTGI
+153 
-166 DVDGIVTSQLL
+166 
-177 INIFEHN
+177 
-184 TPLHDGAVIIQGNRV
+184 
-199 VSATCYLPLS
+199 
-209 DNLGLSKELGTR
+209 
-221 HRAGVGISEITDSLT
+221 
-236 IIVSEE
+236 
-242 TGKIS
+242 
-247 VAYEGELE
+247 
-255 RNLDADSLRDRM
+255 
-267 HKILNNPVE
+267 
-276 EHKNLRIWKGR
+276 
-287 SRDKKM
+287 M

-400 ENISNDSVE
+400 ENVSNDSVE

-434 TIGDVASG
+434 TIGEVASG
-442 YMIGNVT
+442 YLIGNVT

-479 TTSLSANV
+479 TSSLSANV
-487 DIKLYDADDNEL
+487 DIKLYDADGNEL
-499 VLESVKKNVDSAY
+499 TLESVKKNVNSAH

-547 PTVRIAGTVSTL
+547 PTVRIAGTASAL

-565 TVPEDRMNI
+565 TVPEERMNI
-574 TGQSDN
+574 TGQSGD
-580 LVDIINLKEYLPAN
+580 LVDIINLKEYLPSN
-594 VRLADKS
+594 VRLANKS

-607 ATVYIEPIVSKDLT
+607 ATVYIEPIDTKDLT
-621 VAAENI
+621 IPADNI
-627 SVTGVPDGME
+627 SITGVPDGME
-637 AEITSTAEEYN
+637 AEVTSTAEEYN
-648 ITVSGLSRDVSIL
+648 ITVSGLTRDVSIL
-661 HDSSVTGILNLTQWM
+661 RDSSVTGVLDLNQWM
-676 EDNGVEELTPGTY
+676 EDNGLEELTPGNY

-697 TEDITVTPDIN
+697 SEDITVDTDVN
-708 IHIRLKNADA
+708 IHIRLKNADSST
-718 DNQ
+718 

>member
-1 MQLWDKLAEYAKNF
+1 
-15 SSYRTTMDFGDVAE
+15 
-29 ILIIAVLLYY
+29 
-39 TLVWMKTTRAW
+39 
-50 ILLKG
+50 
-55 LIVILAFLLLAY
+55 
-67 FFRMTTILWM
+67 
-77 AQNVLGFA
+77 
-85 VTALIVVLQPELRKA
+85 
-100 LEELGKKNIISSV
+100 
-113 LPFDNSHRV
+113 
-122 NEEFSEKTINEITK
+122 
-136 ACVEM
+136 
-141 GKVRTGALIVIE
+141 
-153 QKVSLRDYERTGI
+153 
-166 DVDGIVTSQLL
+166 
-177 INIFEHN
+177 
-184 TPLHDGAVIIQGNRV
+184 
-199 VSATCYLPLS
+199 
-209 DNLGLSKELGTR
+209 
-221 HRAGVGISEITDSLT
+221 
-236 IIVSEE
+236 
-242 TGKIS
+242 
-247 VAYEGELE
+247 
-255 RNLDADSLRDRM
+255 
-267 HKILNNPVE
+267 
-276 EHKNLRIWKGR
+276 
-287 SRDKKM
+287 M

-499 VLESVKKNVDSAY
+499 VLESIKKNVDSAY

-697 TEDITVTPDIN
+697 AEDITVVPDIN
-708 IHIRLKNADA
+708 IHIRLKNADT

>member
-1 MQLWDKLAEYAKNF
+1 
-15 SSYRTTMDFGDVAE
+15 
-29 ILIIAVLLYY
+29 
-39 TLVWMKTTRAW
+39 
-50 ILLKG
+50 
-55 LIVILAFLLLAY
+55 
-67 FFRMTTILWM
+67 
-77 AQNVLGFA
+77 
-85 VTALIVVLQPELRKA
+85 
-100 LEELGKKNIISSV
+100 
-113 LPFDNSHRV
+113 
-122 NEEFSEKTINEITK
+122 
-136 ACVEM
+136 
-141 GKVRTGALIVIE
+141 
-153 QKVSLRDYERTGI
+153 
-166 DVDGIVTSQLL
+166 
-177 INIFEHN
+177 
-184 TPLHDGAVIIQGNRV
+184 
-199 VSATCYLPLS
+199 
-209 DNLGLSKELGTR
+209 
-221 HRAGVGISEITDSLT
+221 
-236 IIVSEE
+236 
-242 TGKIS
+242 
-247 VAYEGELE
+247 
-255 RNLDADSLRDRM
+255 
-267 HKILNNPVE
+267 
-276 EHKNLRIWKGR
+276 
-287 SRDKKM
+287 M

-499 VLESVKKNVDSAY
+499 VLESIKKNVDSAY

-648 ITVSGLSRDVSIL
+648 ITVSGLSRDISIL

-676 EDNGVEELTPGTY
+676 EDNGVEELTPGNY
-689 TIPVTFNL
+689 TIPITFNL
-697 TEDITVTPDIN
+697 AEDITVTPDIN
-708 IHIRLKNADA
+708 IHIRLKNADT

>member
-1 MQLWDKLAEYAKNF
+1 
-15 SSYRTTMDFGDVAE
+15 
-29 ILIIAVLLYY
+29 
-39 TLVWMKTTRAW
+39 
-50 ILLKG
+50 
-55 LIVILAFLLLAY
+55 
-67 FFRMTTILWM
+67 
-77 AQNVLGFA
+77 
-85 VTALIVVLQPELRKA
+85 
-100 LEELGKKNIISSV
+100 
-113 LPFDNSHRV
+113 
-122 NEEFSEKTINEITK
+122 
-136 ACVEM
+136 
-141 GKVRTGALIVIE
+141 
-153 QKVSLRDYERTGI
+153 
-166 DVDGIVTSQLL
+166 
-177 INIFEHN
+177 
-184 TPLHDGAVIIQGNRV
+184 
-199 VSATCYLPLS
+199 
-209 DNLGLSKELGTR
+209 
-221 HRAGVGISEITDSLT
+221 
-236 IIVSEE
+236 
-242 TGKIS
+242 
-247 VAYEGELE
+247 
-255 RNLDADSLRDRM
+255 
-267 HKILNNPVE
+267 
-276 EHKNLRIWKGR
+276 
-287 SRDKKM
+287 M
-293 KKLLTRNLGLKLASL
+293 KKSLTRNLGLKLASL

-676 EDNGVEELTPGTY
+676 EDNGVEELTPGNY
-689 TIPVTFNL
+689 TIPITFNL
-697 TEDITVTPDIN
+697 AEDITVVPDIN
-708 IHIRLKNADA
+708 IHIRLKNADT

>member
-1 MQLWDKLAEYAKNF
+1 
-15 SSYRTTMDFGDVAE
+15 
-29 ILIIAVLLYY
+29 
-39 TLVWMKTTRAW
+39 
-50 ILLKG
+50 
-55 LIVILAFLLLAY
+55 
-67 FFRMTTILWM
+67 
-77 AQNVLGFA
+77 
-85 VTALIVVLQPELRKA
+85 
-100 LEELGKKNIISSV
+100 
-113 LPFDNSHRV
+113 
-122 NEEFSEKTINEITK
+122 
-136 ACVEM
+136 
-141 GKVRTGALIVIE
+141 
-153 QKVSLRDYERTGI
+153 
-166 DVDGIVTSQLL
+166 
-177 INIFEHN
+177 
-184 TPLHDGAVIIQGNRV
+184 
-199 VSATCYLPLS
+199 
-209 DNLGLSKELGTR
+209 
-221 HRAGVGISEITDSLT
+221 
-236 IIVSEE
+236 
-242 TGKIS
+242 
-247 VAYEGELE
+247 
-255 RNLDADSLRDRM
+255 
-267 HKILNNPVE
+267 
-276 EHKNLRIWKGR
+276 
-287 SRDKKM
+287 M
-293 KKLLTRNLGLKLASL
+293 KKALTRNLGLKLASL
-308 LLAFVLW
+308 VLAFVLW

-400 ENISNDSVE
+400 ENVSNDSVE

-434 TIGDVASG
+434 TIGEVASG
-442 YMIGNVT
+442 YLIGNVT

-479 TTSLSANV
+479 TSSLSANI
-487 DIKLYDADDNEL
+487 DIKLYDADGNEL
-499 VLESVKKNVDSAY
+499 TLESVKKNVNSAH

-547 PTVRIAGTVSTL
+547 PTVRIAGTASAL

-574 TGQSDN
+574 TGQSGD
-580 LVDIINLKEYLPAN
+580 LVDIINLKEYLPSN
-594 VRLADKS
+594 VRLANKS

-607 ATVYIEPIVSKDLT
+607 ATVYIEPIDTKDLT
-621 VAAENI
+621 IPADNI
-627 SVTGVPDGME
+627 SITGVPDGME
-637 AEITSTAEEYN
+637 AEVTSTAEEYN
-648 ITVSGLSRDVSIL
+648 ITVSGLTRDVSIL
-661 HDSSVTGILNLTQWM
+661 RDSSVTGVLDLNQWM
-676 EDNGVEELTPGTY
+676 EDNGLEELTPGNY

-697 TEDITVTPDIN
+697 SEDITVDTDVN
-708 IHIRLKNADA
+708 IHIRLKNADSST
-718 DNQ
+718 

>member
-1 MQLWDKLAEYAKNF
+1 
-15 SSYRTTMDFGDVAE
+15 
-29 ILIIAVLLYY
+29 
-39 TLVWMKTTRAW
+39 
-50 ILLKG
+50 
-55 LIVILAFLLLAY
+55 
-67 FFRMTTILWM
+67 
-77 AQNVLGFA
+77 
-85 VTALIVVLQPELRKA
+85 
-100 LEELGKKNIISSV
+100 
-113 LPFDNSHRV
+113 
-122 NEEFSEKTINEITK
+122 
-136 ACVEM
+136 
-141 GKVRTGALIVIE
+141 
-153 QKVSLRDYERTGI
+153 
-166 DVDGIVTSQLL
+166 
-177 INIFEHN
+177 
-184 TPLHDGAVIIQGNRV
+184 
-199 VSATCYLPLS
+199 
-209 DNLGLSKELGTR
+209 
-221 HRAGVGISEITDSLT
+221 
-236 IIVSEE
+236 
-242 TGKIS
+242 
-247 VAYEGELE
+247 
-255 RNLDADSLRDRM
+255 
-267 HKILNNPVE
+267 
-276 EHKNLRIWKGR
+276 
-287 SRDKKM
+287 M
-293 KKLLTRNLGLKLASL
+293 KKALTRNLGLKLASL
-308 LLAFVLW
+308 VLAFVLW

-400 ENISNDSVE
+400 ENVSNDSVE

-434 TIGDVASG
+434 TIGEVASG

-479 TTSLSANV
+479 TSSLSANV
-487 DIKLYDADDNEL
+487 DIKLYDADGNEL
-499 VLESVKKNVDSAY
+499 TLESVKKNVNSAH

-547 PTVRIAGTVSTL
+547 PTVRIAGTASAL

-565 TVPEDRMNI
+565 TVPEERMNI
-574 TGQSDN
+574 TGQSGD
-580 LVDIINLKEYLPAN
+580 LVDIINLKEYLPSN
-594 VRLADKS
+594 VRLANRS

-607 ATVYIEPIVSKDLT
+607 ATVYIEPIDTKDLT
-621 VAAENI
+621 IPADNI
-627 SVTGVPDGME
+627 SITGVPDGME
-637 AEITSTAEEYN
+637 AEVTSTAEEYN
-648 ITVSGLSRDVSIL
+648 ITVSGLTRDVSIL
-661 HDSSVTGILNLTQWM
+661 RDSSVTGVLDLNQWM
-676 EDNGVEELTPGTY
+676 EDNGLEELTPGNY

-697 TEDITVTPDIN
+697 SEDITVDTDVN
-708 IHIRLKNADA
+708 IHIRLKNADSST
-718 DNQ
+718 

>member
-1 MQLWDKLAEYAKNF
+1 
-15 SSYRTTMDFGDVAE
+15 
-29 ILIIAVLLYY
+29 
-39 TLVWMKTTRAW
+39 
-50 ILLKG
+50 
-55 LIVILAFLLLAY
+55 
-67 FFRMTTILWM
+67 
-77 AQNVLGFA
+77 
-85 VTALIVVLQPELRKA
+85 
-100 LEELGKKNIISSV
+100 
-113 LPFDNSHRV
+113 
-122 NEEFSEKTINEITK
+122 
-136 ACVEM
+136 
-141 GKVRTGALIVIE
+141 
-153 QKVSLRDYERTGI
+153 
-166 DVDGIVTSQLL
+166 
-177 INIFEHN
+177 
-184 TPLHDGAVIIQGNRV
+184 
-199 VSATCYLPLS
+199 
-209 DNLGLSKELGTR
+209 
-221 HRAGVGISEITDSLT
+221 
-236 IIVSEE
+236 
-242 TGKIS
+242 
-247 VAYEGELE
+247 
-255 RNLDADSLRDRM
+255 
-267 HKILNNPVE
+267 
-276 EHKNLRIWKGR
+276 
-287 SRDKKM
+287 M

-409 IKGNHDSVRLNV
+409 IKGNHESVRLNV

-661 HDSSVTGILNLTQWM
+661 RDSSVTGILNLTQWM

-697 TEDITVTPDIN
+697 AEDITVTPDIN
-708 IHIRLKNADA
+708 IHIRLKNADTN
-718 DNQ
+718 NQ

>member
-1 MQLWDKLAEYAKNF
+1 
-15 SSYRTTMDFGDVAE
+15 
-29 ILIIAVLLYY
+29 
-39 TLVWMKTTRAW
+39 
-50 ILLKG
+50 
-55 LIVILAFLLLAY
+55 
-67 FFRMTTILWM
+67 
-77 AQNVLGFA
+77 
-85 VTALIVVLQPELRKA
+85 
-100 LEELGKKNIISSV
+100 
-113 LPFDNSHRV
+113 
-122 NEEFSEKTINEITK
+122 
-136 ACVEM
+136 
-141 GKVRTGALIVIE
+141 
-153 QKVSLRDYERTGI
+153 
-166 DVDGIVTSQLL
+166 
-177 INIFEHN
+177 
-184 TPLHDGAVIIQGNRV
+184 
-199 VSATCYLPLS
+199 
-209 DNLGLSKELGTR
+209 
-221 HRAGVGISEITDSLT
+221 
-236 IIVSEE
+236 
-242 TGKIS
+242 
-247 VAYEGELE
+247 
-255 RNLDADSLRDRM
+255 
-267 HKILNNPVE
+267 
-276 EHKNLRIWKGR
+276 
-287 SRDKKM
+287 M
-293 KKLLTRNLGLKLASL
+293 KKALTRNLGLKLASL
-308 LLAFVLW
+308 VLAFVLW

-343 DEEGKVYEVLDNSN
+343 DEEGKVYEVLYNSN

-400 ENISNDSVE
+400 ENVSNDSVE

-434 TIGDVASG
+434 TIGEVASG
-442 YMIGNVT
+442 YLIGNVT

-479 TTSLSANV
+479 TSSLSANV

-499 VLESVKKNVDSAY
+499 TLESVKKNVNSAH

-547 PTVRIAGTVSTL
+547 PTVRIAGTASAL

-574 TGQSDN
+574 TGQSSD
-580 LVDIINLKEYLPAN
+580 LVDIINLKEYLPSN
-594 VRLADKS
+594 VRLANKS

-607 ATVYIEPIVSKDLT
+607 ATVYIEPIDTKDLT
-621 VAAENI
+621 IPADNI
-627 SVTGVPDGME
+627 SITGVPDGME
-637 AEITSTAEEYN
+637 AEVTSTAEEYN
-648 ITVSGLSRDVSIL
+648 ITVSGLTRDVSIL
-661 HDSSVTGILNLTQWM
+661 RDSSVTGVLDLNQWM
-676 EDNGVEELTPGTY
+676 EDNGLEELTPGNY

-697 TEDITVTPDIN
+697 SEDITVDTDVN
-708 IHIRLKNADA
+708 IHIRLKNADSST
-718 DNQ
+718 

>member
-1 MQLWDKLAEYAKNF
+1 
-15 SSYRTTMDFGDVAE
+15 
-29 ILIIAVLLYY
+29 
-39 TLVWMKTTRAW
+39 
-50 ILLKG
+50 
-55 LIVILAFLLLAY
+55 
-67 FFRMTTILWM
+67 
-77 AQNVLGFA
+77 
-85 VTALIVVLQPELRKA
+85 
-100 LEELGKKNIISSV
+100 
-113 LPFDNSHRV
+113 
-122 NEEFSEKTINEITK
+122 
-136 ACVEM
+136 
-141 GKVRTGALIVIE
+141 
-153 QKVSLRDYERTGI
+153 
-166 DVDGIVTSQLL
+166 
-177 INIFEHN
+177 
-184 TPLHDGAVIIQGNRV
+184 
-199 VSATCYLPLS
+199 
-209 DNLGLSKELGTR
+209 
-221 HRAGVGISEITDSLT
+221 
-236 IIVSEE
+236 
-242 TGKIS
+242 
-247 VAYEGELE
+247 
-255 RNLDADSLRDRM
+255 
-267 HKILNNPVE
+267 
-276 EHKNLRIWKGR
+276 
-287 SRDKKM
+287 M

-456 VTGPKSAISQVD
+456 VTGPKSAISLVD

-697 TEDITVTPDIN
+697 AEDITVVPDIN
-708 IHIRLKNADA
+708 IHIRLKNADT

>member
-1 MQLWDKLAEYAKNF
+1 
-15 SSYRTTMDFGDVAE
+15 
-29 ILIIAVLLYY
+29 
-39 TLVWMKTTRAW
+39 
-50 ILLKG
+50 
-55 LIVILAFLLLAY
+55 
-67 FFRMTTILWM
+67 
-77 AQNVLGFA
+77 
-85 VTALIVVLQPELRKA
+85 
-100 LEELGKKNIISSV
+100 
-113 LPFDNSHRV
+113 
-122 NEEFSEKTINEITK
+122 
-136 ACVEM
+136 
-141 GKVRTGALIVIE
+141 
-153 QKVSLRDYERTGI
+153 
-166 DVDGIVTSQLL
+166 
-177 INIFEHN
+177 
-184 TPLHDGAVIIQGNRV
+184 
-199 VSATCYLPLS
+199 
-209 DNLGLSKELGTR
+209 
-221 HRAGVGISEITDSLT
+221 
-236 IIVSEE
+236 
-242 TGKIS
+242 
-247 VAYEGELE
+247 
-255 RNLDADSLRDRM
+255 
-267 HKILNNPVE
+267 
-276 EHKNLRIWKGR
+276 
-287 SRDKKM
+287 M

-594 VRLADKS
+594 VGLADKS

-697 TEDITVTPDIN
+697 AEDITVTPDIN
-708 IHIRLKNADA
+708 IHIRLKNADT